1 MNRRQ
6 RFLTIFLV
14 VALILTN
21 LFWGGTYW
29 LNQRRYAQ
37 LGELGLFVDVYNS
50 ILGRFVEDVS
60 PEKLIDEAVRGMV
73 DSLRDPHSFYLDP
86 NEYDLFMKEVNK
98 SFEGVGM
105 YVGMEEERLTVIA
118 PIEGSPADKAGIKKG
133 DLIIKIDNRET
144 AGLKV
149 DEAVK
154 LITGHEGTKVKLTIE
169 RKGQSGPLEFLIT
182 RAKINLKTVYG
193 KMVTDKVG
201 YIRITTFAENTQKE
215 FAEVFKELQKS
226 NPQGIVLD
234 LRDNPGGYLEVSVE
248 IADYFVP
255 RGPVV
260 SIKSRQGQEK
270 VYEATGKKYLNLP
283 LAVLI
288 NEGSASA
295 SEIVAGA
302 VKDNKSGKIVG
313 TTTFGKGLVQSV
325 FEISSDTALKLTTAK
340 YLTPDKNDI
349 HKKGIVPDYVVEMDP
364 ELTREVL
371 LAAPDM
377 ERDLQLQKAVS
388 LIRSGE

>member
-302 VKDNKSGKIVG
+302 VQDLQTGYIVG
-313 TTTFGKGLVQSV
+313 TKSYGKGSVQS
-325 FEISSDTALKLTTAK
+325 ILDLKNGGGIKLTTAL
-340 YLTPDKNDI
+340 YFTPVAALFR
-349 HKKGIVPDYVVEMDP
+349 KK
-364 ELTREVL
+364 ELF
-371 LAAPDM
+371 
-377 ERDLQLQKAVS
+377 
-388 LIRSGE
+388 LILWCNFRLIQRRICS